1 LVQSLDVHL
10 EAHMFTALIAVALL
24 IVTAL
29 LACAIHAGHKETMRA
44 IEENPLRQYLDTL
57 EE

>member
-1 LVQSLDVHL
+1 
-10 EAHMFTALIAVALL
+10 MFTALIAVALL

-44 IEENPLRQYLDTL
+44 IEANPNRYYIQLAEDESKLI
-57 EE
+57 ESEA